1 MKAIAR
7 KPELEANVIRSH
19 FELDVTAAL
28 RYVVQKPL
36 GDIREPLCKLA
47 HGQEIRQREQLLNVP
62 CFIMAPATERTWL
75 AKRYLWWTT
84 KKRSGK

>member
-7 KPELEANVIRSH
+7 KPELEAKVIRRH
-19 FELDVTAAL
+19 FELDVSAAQ
-28 RYVVQKPL
+28 RYVRAEPL

-47 HGQEIRQREQLLNVP
+47 HRQEIRQREQPLNVP